1 MKLKNQFHHNSIDET
16 SLNDSQNNENEE
28 DNIVEENNR
37 RLINS
42 DMQLNNQNIN
52 LNHSKLSHLSKY
64 QEMPNQKRVTGKLM
78 NMRQSPR
85 FSPAAS
91 SSPSNV
97 PVNLQSTLI
106 SKSQTSLNSNGIP
119 ASLSQTNNLS
129 NNFDQSQL
137 HHHHHHHHHFHHHF
151 HNSNNEIESQQQLQN
166 PAINMVDSTQSV
178 FLRFVKS
185 NIDTV

>member
-42 DMQLNNQNIN
+42 DMQLNSQN
-52 LNHSKLSHLSKY
+52 LNLNYSKFSHLSKY
-64 QEMPNQKRVTGKLM
+64 QDMPNQKRVTGKLI
-78 NMRQSPR
+78 NMRQSQR

-97 PVNLQSTLI
+97 PVNLQPTLI

-119 ASLSQTNNLS
+119 TSLSQTNNLS

-166 PAINMVDSTQSV
+166 PAINMADSTQSA
-178 FLRFVKS
+178 FLRFIKS
-185 NIDTV
+185 NIDIV